1 MSYVINVLLFI
12 WTVFCGY
19 CLYGWF
25 ALPIGAPA
33 IGFIRFFGLWLLFEM
48 VTSNIAIGAAVSA
61 ADSSALRNVPEK
73 WRGTVTYATRAVMAA
88 VSLGMGY
95 VLHFFI

>member
-1 MSYVINVLLFI
+1 MSHAINVLLSI
-12 WTVFCGY
+12 WTMFCGY

-33 IGFIRFFGLWLLFEM
+33 IGFIHFSGLWLLFEM
-48 VTSNIAIGAAVSA
+48 LTSNIAIGAAASA

-73 WRGTVTYATRAVMAA
+73 WRGTVTHVARAIMVA